1 MSCNHKGRRVKAG
14 MLCVWVAG
22 KTMWSSCYTWAV
34 SEHFTFTLR
43 AMKRQRY
50 CLMSLITGWS
60 FMCFVVLGWIE
71 SFLINRMQQV
81 SFSGQLASKQSLPI
95 GILQGFIPVLG
106 PLLYLL
112 YTAELEQLILRHGLH
127 IYQYANDSQVYTAC
141 QSAMY
146 W

>member
-1 MSCNHKGRRVKAG
+1 
-14 MLCVWVAG
+14 
-22 KTMWSSCYTWAV
+22 
-34 SEHFTFTLR
+34 
-43 AMKRQRY
+43 
-50 CLMSLITGWS
+50 
-60 FMCFVVLGWIE
+60 MCCVVLGWIQ
-71 SFLINRMQQV
+71 SFLTNRMQQV

-95 GILQGFIPVLG
+95 GVLQGFIPVLG
-106 PLLYLL
+106 PLLYIL